1 MNISVVRSYLL
12 AAMLQACA
20 ILAHAQSAEQWTA
33 WGDASMA
40 RGEYY
45 GASRFYNGALAIEP
59 GRMSLQ
65 WKQAEACRWSHQ
77 YDKAAELYATVFR
90 KDMGRTY
97 PDALRWLGE
106 MQLSAGAYDEAERT
120 WNKVLQ
126 REKDKRSM
134 VAQRASNAL
143 KGIAL
148 ARQFNARPDTIALE
162 HLPMPVNTYDSEFGA
177 RIGPDNALLFTSMRG
192 SYNKE
197 GEVEDTMEYRSRLYM
212 SSALNGQWTEAVALK
227 GQPTNGQLANST
239 WSGTGKWIFTTHCHG
254 DSPCRIHY
262 APYDGRNVDVLT
274 PLEGLGDALSTQ
286 PMVVHWQGRELLF
299 FVSDRTGG
307 PGGMDIWQAELRDGR
322 ATDVKP
328 LGPPVNTPG
337 NERTPWFDTTSATLW
352 FSSDFLPGLG
362 GYDIFTSPWNN
373 GAFATPGNA
382 GSPINSPANDLY
394 PALYPDRGEG
404 WLTSNRKGSFAAKGE
419 TCCNDLYRWTTERQE
434 RTAVTP
440 PDTPEQ
446 TTEVIRRMHELSAL
460 QARFP
465 LKLYFHNDEPEPR
478 SWSTT
483 TPQPYGDTYQRY
495 RALEPTYMAEQTN
508 AQAIERFFIDDVDGG
523 YALLLELAEAL
534 YMELE
539 RGASITLEVRGHASP
554 LARNDYNKNLS
565 MRRIESL
572 RNHLRAWNSGALAPY
587 FNGTA
592 KNGGRVALRILPYG
606 EERSAG
612 GVSDDLKDLKHS
624 VYSVE
629 AARERRIEVVA
640 VEWAEQGA
648 DHTVQRS
655 IRKVGE
661 LKQGEVRTFTF
672 HVENHGPAPM
682 RLVSSKADC
691 GCTAATLPEAPIPPG
706 GMGEVT
712 VTFNGRAPEGPLTR
726 TVAMTTDGMPG
737 IIELVINGAVVP

>member
-143 KGIAL
+143 KGIAR

-446 TTEVIRRMHELSAL
+446 TTEVIRRMHELSSL

-483 TPQPYGDTYQRY
+483 HHNRTGTP
-495 RALEPTYMAEQTN
+495 TN
-508 AQAIERFFIDDVDGG
+508 AIVRLSPPIWPNRPMHRPSNGSSSTMWMEDTRCYWNWRKHSIWNWNAGHPLHWRFAAMQVLWPATTTTRTFRCDGSRAFVITFVHG
-523 YALLLELAEAL
+523 TVAHWPPTSTAL
-534 YMELE
+534 
-539 RGASITLEVRGHASP
+539 
-554 LARNDYNKNLS
+554 
-565 MRRIESL
+565 RRTE
-572 RNHLRAWNSGALAPY
+572 GALPCAYSPME
-587 FNGTA
+587 
-592 KNGGRVALRILPYG
+592 KNDRPVG
-606 EERSAG
+606 
-612 GVSDDLKDLKHS
+612 S
-624 VYSVE
+624 V
-629 AARERRIEVVA
+629 
-640 VEWAEQGA
+640 
-648 DHTVQRS
+648 
-655 IRKVGE
+655 
-661 LKQGEVRTFTF
+661 
-672 HVENHGPAPM
+672 
-682 RLVSSKADC
+682 
-691 GCTAATLPEAPIPPG
+691 
-706 GMGEVT
+706 
-712 VTFNGRAPEGPLTR
+712 
-726 TVAMTTDGMPG
+726 MT
-737 IIELVINGAVVP
+737 